1 MEHKGLRPLIH
12 PGVFRQSLRGRS
24 LAAPLSLSIRD
35 ANCPG
40 HRFCRG
46 PGRAFGGRRIQT
58 VALQWAILPDV
69 HAAGTGSSGGG
80 GLRYPRWMAFC
91 DCRRPPFSPALPVST
106 PTPPGWRSRRLL
118 RRAFSSCR
126 QSRSSPCGAVPL
138 GIRFPALPM
147 AQPPAE
153 FPQKHVYA
161 GPACLFPP
169 FFRVAAASAAMACAR
184 VEIQYIGNRK
194 KEQSLHRNGNI
205 GTVRNQ

>member
-12 PGVFRQSLRGRS
+12 PGFFRQSLRGRS
-24 LAAPLSLSIRD
+24 LAAPLSLSIRV

-69 HAAGTGSSGGG
+69 HAAGAGASGGG

-106 PTPPGWRSRRLL
+106 PTPPAGAAAGSSAGHFRPADKAAAPPAVQFRSVYASRPCPWHSRQLNSRRNT
-118 RRAFSSCR
+118 FT
-126 QSRSSPCGAVPL
+126 
-138 GIRFPALPM
+138 PA
-147 AQPPAE
+147 PPAY
-153 FPQKHVYA
+153 FHPSSGLRPPPPQW
-161 GPACLFPP
+161 PAPGL
-169 FFRVAAASAAMACAR
+169 
-184 VEIQYIGNRK
+184 
-194 KEQSLHRNGNI
+194 
-205 GTVRNQ
+205 